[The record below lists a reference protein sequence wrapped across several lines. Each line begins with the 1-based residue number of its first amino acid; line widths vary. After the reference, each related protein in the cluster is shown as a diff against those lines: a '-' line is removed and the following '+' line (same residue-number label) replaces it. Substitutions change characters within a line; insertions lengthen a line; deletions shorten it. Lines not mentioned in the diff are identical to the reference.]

1 MTGRQE
7 NLARMLRG
15 YLDGSIKPENG
26 KKISFVSLEA
36 AESDEK
42 QSEQKAPEERPA
54 SGRPFIEAEKEKC
67 QKSPKCAPN
76 YKSSGSPRTR
86 KCPESLRNAFAVL
99 GLSEEADFQTSRKVY
114 LTLLKQ
120 CHPDKKRE
128 DNAEYAQ
135 KRTAALNSAWET
147 IQNYFKNL
155 QA

>member
-1 MTGRQE
+1 MTGKQE

-26 KKISFVSLEA
+26 KKVSFVSLEEA

-42 QSEQKAPEERPA
+42 QSEPKA
-54 SGRPFIEAEKEKC
+54 SAEKEKC

-76 YKSSGSPRTR
+76 YKSSESPRTR

-147 IQNYFKNL
+147 IQNYFKNR